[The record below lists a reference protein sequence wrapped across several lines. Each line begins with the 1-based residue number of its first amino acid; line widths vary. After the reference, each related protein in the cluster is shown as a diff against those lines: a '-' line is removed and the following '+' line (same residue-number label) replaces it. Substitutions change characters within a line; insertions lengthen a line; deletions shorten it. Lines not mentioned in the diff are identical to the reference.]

1 MRCYCADMKISTRII
16 LSTLVMVSMTLFL
29 VSAWYLGMVS
39 LYKDL
44 EAVEDL
50 TKKLNAVS
58 NLHSTVQE
66 ALSHL
71 NGYLIAIDPAEKE
84 KFEKAAIKTKEALK
98 STLFYKD
105 REDPLL
111 GNARELCEYVIKLGE
126 EIFRREAPLNRKD
139 ILMLKAEIQRN
150 SDEITYAYEAV
161 HLANSEKLENTISVA
176 KSKRK
181 KVDVEHKAGVIVL
194 PLIGLFLM
202 LYNIRSII
210 KPIRRLRDGAVAVSN
225 GNWAY
230 RFDIQDG
237 GEITEL
243 SGAIDRMS
251 RTILGQVDEL
261 DRLFRGTVKALSSA
275 IDAKSAWTKGHSER
289 VTSYSMKVGV
299 EMGMSEAEIKILELA
314 GLLHDIGK
322 IGTYETILD
331 KPGRLT
337 EEEVEIIRR
346 HPSKGA
352 DIIGH
357 IRQLE
362 GIVPLVRGHHES
374 YNGLGYPDG
383 LKGNKIPLMARIL
396 TVCDSYD
403 AMTADR
409 PYRNG
414 RTKEEAV
421 EELERCAGTQFDPEI
436 VNAFIKVL

>member
-1 MRCYCADMKISTRII
+1 M
-16 LSTLVMVSMTLFL
+16 
-29 VSAWYLGMVS
+29 
-39 LYKDL
+39 
-44 EAVEDL
+44 
-50 TKKLNAVS
+50 
-58 NLHSTVQE
+58 
-66 ALSHL
+66 
-71 NGYLIAIDPAEKE
+71 
-84 KFEKAAIKTKEALK
+84 
-98 STLFYKD
+98 
-105 REDPLL
+105 
-111 GNARELCEYVIKLGE
+111 
-126 EIFRREAPLNRKD
+126 
-139 ILMLKAEIQRN
+139 
-150 SDEITYAYEAV
+150 
-161 HLANSEKLENTISVA
+161 
-176 KSKRK
+176 
-181 KVDVEHKAGVIVL
+181 L

-289 VTSYSMKVGV
+289 VTSYSMKVGA
-299 EMGMSEAEIKILELA
+299 EMGMSEAEIKTLELA

-357 IRQLE
+357 IKQLE
-362 GIVPLVRGHHES
+362 DIVPLVRGHHES

-383 LKGNKIPLMARIL
+383 LKGTEIPRMARIL
-396 TVCDSYD
+396 TICDSYD

-409 PYRNG
+409 PYRKG

>member
-1 MRCYCADMKISTRII
+1 MKISTRITI
-16 LSTLVMVSMTLFL
+16 STLVMVSMTLFL
-29 VSAWYLGMVS
+29 VTAEYLGMVS
-39 LYKDL
+39 LYRDL
-44 EAVEDL
+44 EAVEEL
-50 TKKLNAVS
+50 SKELNAVS
-58 NLHSTVQE
+58 NLHFTVQE

-71 NGYLIAIDPAEKE
+71 NGYLIALDPLEKE
-84 KFEKAAIKTKEALK
+84 KFKKAVNKAKEALK
-98 STLFYKD
+98 SSYFYKD
-105 REDPLL
+105 SKDPLL
-111 GNARELCEYVIKLGE
+111 GNAMGLCENVIKLGE
-126 EIFRREAPLNRKD
+126 DIFKMRMPLNRKD
-139 ILMLKAEIQRN
+139 ILMLKTEIQRN
-150 SDEITYAYEAV
+150 SDEITYTYEAV
-161 HLANSEKLENTISVA
+161 HLANSEKLEHTISVA

-194 PLIGLFLM
+194 PIIGLLLM
-202 LYNIRSII
+202 AYNIRSII

-243 SGAIDRMS
+243 SGAIDIMS
-251 RTILGQVDEL
+251 RTIMGQVDEL

-275 IDAKSAWTKGHSER
+275 IDAKSPWTKGHSER
-289 VTSYSMKVGV
+289 VTDYSLKVGV
-299 EMGMSEAEIKILELA
+299 EMGMSEAEIKTLELA

-337 EEEVEIIRR
+337 EEEIGIIRQ

-357 IRQLE
+357 IKQLE
-362 GIVPLVRGHHES
+362 DIVPLVRGHHES

-383 LKGNKIPLMARIL
+383 LQGNEIPLMARIL
-396 TVCDSYD
+396 TICDSYD

-409 PYRNG
+409 PYRKG

-421 EELERCAGTQFDPEI
+421 AELKRCNGTQFDLEI
-436 VNAFIKVL
+436 VNTFIKVL

>member
-1 MRCYCADMKISTRII
+1 MKISTRII
-16 LSTLVMVSMTLFL
+16 LSTLVMVSITLFL
-29 VSAWYLGMVS
+29 VTVEYLGMVS

-44 EAVEDL
+44 ETVEDL
-50 TKKLNAVS
+50 TKEMDAVS
-58 NLHSTVQE
+58 NLHFTTQE
-66 ALSHL
+66 ALLHL
-71 NGYLIAIDPAEKE
+71 SGYLIATDASEKE

-98 STLFYKD
+98 STYFYKD
-105 REDPLL
+105 REDSLF

-126 EIFRREAPLNRKD
+126 NIVKSEVPLNRKD
-139 ILMLKAEIQRN
+139 VLMLNVDILRN
-150 SDEITYAYEAV
+150 SVRITHAYEAV
-161 HLANSEKLENTISVA
+161 HLKNSKKLENTISDA

-181 KVDVEHKAGVIVL
+181 KVDTVHKAGVIVL
-194 PLIGLFLM
+194 PIVGLLLM

-225 GNWAY
+225 GNWSY
-230 RFDIQDG
+230 RFDIRDG

-243 SGAIDRMS
+243 SGAIDRMC
-251 RTILGQVDEL
+251 RTMIGQVDEL
-261 DRLFRGTVKALSSA
+261 DGLFRGTVKALSSA
-275 IDAKSAWTKGHSER
+275 IDAKSAWTRGHSER
-289 VTSYSMKVGV
+289 VTSYSLRVGV
-299 EMGMSEAEIKILELA
+299 EMGMSEAELKTLELA

-337 EEEVEIIRR
+337 EEEIEIIRQ

-357 IRQLE
+357 IKQLE
-362 GIVPLVRGHHES
+362 DIVPLVRGHHES

-383 LKGNKIPLMARIL
+383 LKGTEIPIMARIL

-409 PYRNG
+409 PYRKG
-414 RTKEEAV
+414 RTQEEAV
-421 EELERCAGTQFDPEI
+421 AELTRCAGTQFDPEI

>member
-1 MRCYCADMKISTRII
+1 
-16 LSTLVMVSMTLFL
+16 
-29 VSAWYLGMVS
+29 
-39 LYKDL
+39 
-44 EAVEDL
+44 
-50 TKKLNAVS
+50 
-58 NLHSTVQE
+58 
-66 ALSHL
+66 
-71 NGYLIAIDPAEKE
+71 
-84 KFEKAAIKTKEALK
+84 
-98 STLFYKD
+98 
-105 REDPLL
+105 
-111 GNARELCEYVIKLGE
+111 
-126 EIFRREAPLNRKD
+126 
-139 ILMLKAEIQRN
+139 
-150 SDEITYAYEAV
+150 
-161 HLANSEKLENTISVA
+161 
-176 KSKRK
+176 
-181 KVDVEHKAGVIVL
+181 
-194 PLIGLFLM
+194 M

-289 VTSYSMKVGV
+289 VTSYSMKVGA
-299 EMGMSEAEIKILELA
+299 EMGMSEAEIKTLELA

-357 IRQLE
+357 IKQLE
-362 GIVPLVRGHHES
+362 DIVPLVRGHHES

-383 LKGNKIPLMARIL
+383 LKGTEIPRMARIL
-396 TVCDSYD
+396 TICDSYD

-409 PYRNG
+409 PYRKG